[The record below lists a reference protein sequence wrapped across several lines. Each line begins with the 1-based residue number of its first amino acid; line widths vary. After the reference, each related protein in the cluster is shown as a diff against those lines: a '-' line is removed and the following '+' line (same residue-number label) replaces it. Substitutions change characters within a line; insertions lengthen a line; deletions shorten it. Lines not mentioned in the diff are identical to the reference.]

1 MSQKYTMRHINLF
14 LGLPTSS
21 FPQSFARLSPKAF
34 SKLRST
40 HAYLGPRHL
49 PASNKISLY
58 YPFLPL
64 LLYPTTFPEM
74 KTRKLP
80 PIPNCNRRQ
89 PQPQFLPPSRSRAR
103 RLASRSARGR
113 SRPQLPPAWPA
124 PTGQKGPLELA
135 FNDLFG
141 TCPFRRGRES

>member
-14 LGLPTSS
+14 LGLSTSS
-21 FPQSFARLSPKAF
+21 FPQSFARLPPNAF
-34 SKLRST
+34 SKLTSA

-74 KTRKLP
+74 KTRELP
-80 PIPNCNRRQ
+80 HPQLQPPPTPAPIPPAEQVPR
-89 PQPQFLPPSRSRAR
+89 PPASLP
-103 RLASRSARGR
+103 LR
-113 SRPQLPPAWPA
+113 SRPLPPPA
-124 PTGQKGPLELA
+124 PASLSRAYWTKETVGA
-135 FNDLFG
+135 RF
-141 TCPFRRGRES
+141 